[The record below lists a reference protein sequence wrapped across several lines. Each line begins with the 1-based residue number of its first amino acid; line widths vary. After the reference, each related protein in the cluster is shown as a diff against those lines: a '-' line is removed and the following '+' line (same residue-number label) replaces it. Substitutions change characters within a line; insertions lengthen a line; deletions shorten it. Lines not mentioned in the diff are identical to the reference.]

1 VITVRT
7 LFVFLLAFVTVGL
20 GYIITIGALHR

>member
-1 VITVRT
+1 VAEVRT
-7 LFVFLLAFVTVGL
+7 VFWATALFVAVGL